1 MTDTIRHMV
10 PAAEPT
16 ASQPGVFLCQYC
28 GTECADV
35 QARDGHEA
43 LCDHNPAL
51 GLVYTRAE
59 EARAALAAKSKEQ
72 S

>member
-1 MTDTIRHMV
+1 MTDKLRHMV

-35 QARDGHEA
+35 EARDKHEPI
-43 LCDHNPAL
+43 CPQNPASE
-51 GLVYTRAE
+51 YYWNRKADQ
-59 EARAALAAKSKEQ
+59 AAAVNPKK
-72 S
+72 